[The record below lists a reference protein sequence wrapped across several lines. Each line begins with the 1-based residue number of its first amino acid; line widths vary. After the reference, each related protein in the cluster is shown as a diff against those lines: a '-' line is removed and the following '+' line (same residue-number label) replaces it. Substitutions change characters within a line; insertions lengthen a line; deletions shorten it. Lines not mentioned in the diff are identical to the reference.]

1 MCDTLHTQ
9 IYTQSY
15 SKSTNRI
22 QVVQSYEKGFP
33 TIDKGGGRR
42 WATGGPWIPA
52 SPGPAVLSQV
62 HWCRAKIWH
71 AGLVCSDST
80 VYRTLSPVSQAPPA
94 QARRISMGTV
104 PEAKAHPLA
113 EGSHG
118 LLTTT
123 GRATERAKT
132 RSGIRNSGKFLLPG
146 SLVNGS
152 MKNI

>member
-1 MCDTLHTQ
+1 MCIHYTHRYTHKAIVKVQ
-9 IYTQSY
+9 IEFKWYNLIKNNSLQLT
-15 SKSTNRI
+15 R
-22 QVVQSYEKGFP
+22 VEAGDGP
-33 TIDKGGGRR
+33 L
-42 WATGGPWIPA
+42 GGPELLLPQNLA
-52 SPGPAVLSQV
+52 SYLRCTGAELRSE
-62 HWCRAKIWH
+62 H
-71 AGLVCSDST
+71 AGLVCCDST

-132 RSGIRNSGKFLLPG
+132 RSGIRNSGKFLLQG

>member
-1 MCDTLHTQ
+1 MTRVEAGIGPL
-9 IYTQSY
+9 
-15 SKSTNRI
+15 
-22 QVVQSYEKGFP
+22 
-33 TIDKGGGRR
+33 
-42 WATGGPWIPA
+42 GGPELLP
-52 SPGPAVLSQV
+52 PQDLSSYLR
-62 HWCRAKIWH
+62 CTGAELRSEH

-94 QARRISMGTV
+94 QARRVSVGTV
-104 PEAKAHPLA
+104 SEAKAHPLA

-123 GRATERAKT
+123 GRATERAKS
-132 RSGIRNSGKFLLPG
+132 RSGIRNSRKFLLPG